1 MFHLVGSII
10 DETLLTAGGCGA
22 AEWSAG
28 EGSRC
33 YSNNQHDPTNHQLD
47 SAGNEALRA
56 DVGRAHGD
64 ASDADKGA
72 SHDSR

>member
-1 MFHLVGSII
+1 MNK
-10 DETLLTAGGCGA
+10 TLLPRRGGGA
-22 AEWSAG
+22 AEWAAG

-33 YSNNQHDPTNHQLD
+33 YSNNQHDPTNHQLN

-56 DVGRAHGD
+56 DVGPAHGD
-64 ASDADKGA
+64 ASHADKGA